1 MRCWLAFSVV
11 LLAVAPVVAAEK
23 ANPLGKQIDGFSLQ
37 DFRGKPVQLADMA
50 DSKCVVVAFLGV
62 ECPLAKLYA
71 PRLEALAQEYRAQGV
86 SIVGI
91 DSNRQDNVTELAH
104 YARVHGVTFPLL
116 KDSGNAVADQFGAE
130 RTPQVFLLDSSRTV
144 RYVGRIDDQYGV
156 GSASGYAKTD
166 IRKAYL
172 KEAIDALLSG
182 QSIDIA
188 STDANGCLIGRMHE
202 PNEQSEV
209 TYGNQIS
216 RVLQKHC
223 VECHRPGQI
232 APLALT
238 TYEEVAGWAEMIEEV
253 VRDQRMPPWH
263 ADPKHGSFL
272 NDRSMTQEE
281 KDQIYAWVRN
291 GAPAGDLG
299 NVPEPIK
306 YPEGWQI
313 GTPDEVYYIDDEP
326 YLVKA
331 EGEVEYQYF
340 MIDPGWKEDRWLASS
355 ECLIDNRAVVHHI
368 FVFAV
373 PPDSPVPT
381 WKGAKGQ
388 SEGVSGGQGG
398 GRLIAGAAPGTAP
411 MDYPVNGMAAFCPAG
426 TRLLFQ
432 MHYTPNGS
440 PQPDRTA
447 VGFRFIDAK
456 DVTHNA
462 KMNLT
467 INTGFKIPAGAD
479 EHPVEATKEFD
490 QDTLILTMAP
500 HMHVR
505 GKSFYYE
512 LRYPDGTTEVLL
524 NVPKYDFNWQ
534 TIYALAKPKFVP
546 AGSVLY
552 TKAHFDNSDRNMA
565 NPDPTSDV
573 KWGDQTWEEMMIG
586 WFADTTDIYPEDVPP
601 GMLRG
606 ERFARAAATEPP
618 KMSKLIE
625 RAAAKAVKSP
635 RHMELLARQM
645 AKSASM
651 VDRMCVSYVD
661 GEQVKFLNVEQS
673 AVLQYPLGDKD
684 QTYAVADSALAGY
697 AAGGAVVA
705 NADLTKADKA
715 DLKRMSAA
723 AKSSLHVPIQI
734 DGKPATVNFWS
745 KEPAAFGEAATA
757 LLTQVAQRMGGAE

>member
-1 MRCWLAFSVV
+1 MRSWLA
-11 LLAVAPVVAAEK
+11 LAMFLACTPLHAAEK
-23 ANPLGKQIDGFSLQ
+23 TSALGKQIDGFSLQ
-37 DFRGKPVQLADMA
+37 DFRGKQVQLSDLS

-71 PRLEALAQEYRAQGV
+71 PRLEALAQEYQAKGV
-86 SIVGI
+86 TLVGI
-91 DSNRQDNVTELAH
+91 NSNRQDNVTELAH

-116 KDSGNAVADQFGAE
+116 KDTGNAVADQFGAE
-130 RTPQVFLLDSSRTV
+130 RTPQVYVLDEARKI

-156 GSASGYAKTD
+156 GSSSGYAKTEL
-166 IRKAYL
+166 RKAYL
-172 KEAIDALLSG
+172 KEALDALLAGKSVEV
-182 QSIDIA
+182 A
-188 STDANGCLIGRMHE
+188 STDANGCLIGRMHK

-216 RVLQKHC
+216 RILQKHC

-238 TYEEVAGWAEMIEEV
+238 NYEEAVGWAEMIEEV

-263 ADPKHGSFL
+263 ADPKHGSFV
-272 NDRSMTQEE
+272 NDRSMSSEE
-281 KDQIYAWVRN
+281 KEQIYAWVRN

-299 NVPEPIK
+299 NVPEPIQ

-326 YLVKA
+326 YVVKA

-340 MIDPGWKEDRWLASS
+340 MVDPGWKEDRWLGSS

-373 PPDSPVPT
+373 PPDSPVAG
-381 WKGAKGQ
+381 WKGPRGQ
-388 SEGVSGGQGG
+388 SEGISGGQGG
-398 GRLIAGAAPGTAP
+398 GRLIAGAAPGTPP
-411 MDYPVNGMAAFCPAG
+411 MDYPNEGMAAFCPAG

-447 VGFRFIDAK
+447 VGFRFLDASK
-456 DVTHNA
+456 VTHNT

-479 EHPVEATKEFD
+479 NHPVEATKEFE

-505 GKSFYYE
+505 GKSFFYE

-524 NVPKYDFNWQ
+524 NVPHYDFNWQ
-534 TIYALAKPKFVP
+534 TVYALSKPKFVP

-552 TKAHFDNSDRNMA
+552 TKAHFDNSDQNMA
-565 NPDPTSDV
+565 NPDPTSMV

-601 GMLRG
+601 GMLRS
-606 ERFARAAATEPP
+606 ERFAKAAKENPP
-618 KMSKLIE
+618 KMTNLVE
-625 RAAAKAVKSP
+625 RAAVKAANSP
-635 RHMELLARQM
+635 RHMDLLARQL
-645 AKSASM
+645 AKTVPM
-651 VDRMCVSYVD
+651 VDRICISYVD
-661 GEQVKFLNVEQS
+661 QDQLKFHSVEQS
-673 AVLQYPLGDKD
+673 AVLQYPLGDQK
-684 QTYAVADSALAGY
+684 QTYAAAESALASY
-697 AAGGAVVA
+697 AAKAAPVN
-705 NADLTKADKA
+705 NAELASAAQA

-723 AKSSLHVPIQI
+723 AKSSLHVPIQL

-745 KEPAAFGEAATA
+745 KEPAAFGEAAAA
-757 LLTQVAQRMGGAE
+757 LLTQIAQRIGGAE